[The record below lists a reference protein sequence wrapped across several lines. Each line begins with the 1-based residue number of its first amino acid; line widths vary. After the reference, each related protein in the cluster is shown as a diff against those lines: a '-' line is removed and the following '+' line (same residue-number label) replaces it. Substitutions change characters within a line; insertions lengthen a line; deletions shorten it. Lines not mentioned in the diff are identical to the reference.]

1 MSRPLGVQLYTV
13 RDALAADFQG
23 TIEKIAAMG
32 YAGVETAGMYGDSP
46 ASAVELFQRLGL
58 QVSSAHSGLPL
69 GDNRNQVLETMAI
82 LGTTNLVVP
91 YLPPEEFKSID
102 SIKAVC
108 DRLNEGNKVAREAG
122 LSMLYHNHAW
132 EYEPVDGQLPYQLML
147 EWLDPSIDFEVDAYW
162 VKVGGQ
168 DPIAVLKEMGRRARL
183 LHVKDGSANKDDPMT
198 AVGQGSLDYTSI
210 IPAAESAEWMLVE
223 LDRCATDMMTA
234 VEESAQYLTAKGLAH
249 GR

>member
-1 MSRPLGVQLYTV
+1 MSQPLGVQLYTV
-13 RDALAADFQG
+13 RDALASDFQG

-46 ASAVELFQRLGL
+46 ASAVSLFQRLGL
-58 QVSSAHSGLPL
+58 RVSSAHSGLPL
-69 GDNRNQVLETMAI
+69 GDKKNEVLDTIAT
-82 LGTTNLVVP
+82 LGTTNLVCP
-91 YLPPEEFKSID
+91 YIPPDEFKNID

-108 DRLNEGNKVAREAG
+108 DRLNEGNAVAHDAG
-122 LSMLYHNHAW
+122 LTLLYHNHAW
-132 EYEPVDGQLPYQLML
+132 EYEPVDGKLPYQLML

-168 DPIAVLKEMGRRARL
+168 DPIAVLNEMGSRARL
-183 LHVKDGSANKDDPMT
+183 LHVKDGSASKEDPMT
-198 AVGQGSLDYTSI
+198 AVGQGSLDYPAI
-210 IPAAESAEWMLVE
+210 IAAASSAEWMLVE

-234 VEESAQYLTAKGLAH
+234 VQESAQYLIEKGLAH